1 MIKIEFNY
9 ISNNSFILAINEDK
23 MRKVCSK
30 FTQKIQLDLNNIYFM
45 YSGNIVNLDLS
56 VEQIINN
63 TDKERKIMSIIVMD
77 YFNDSRNNNKIIS
90 QYIICPICKEHARYE
105 IKNFRAKIYN
115 CKNGH
120 VIDDI
125 LLKDFENTQI
135 IDESLII
142 CDKCKK
148 NNKSNTYNNE
158 MYICNTCNMNLCP
171 L

>member
-9 ISNNSFILAINEDK
+9 NSNNSFILAINEDK

-77 YFNDSRNNNKIIS
+77 YSKNLKKIIKLYCS
-90 QYIICPICKEHARYE
+90 ILYAQY
-105 IKNFRAKIYN
+105 
-115 CKNGH
+115 
-120 VIDDI
+120 V
-125 LLKDFENTQI
+125 
-135 IDESLII
+135 
-142 CDKCKK
+142 
-148 NNKSNTYNNE
+148 KS
-158 MYICNTCNMNLCP
+158 MQDMK
-171 L
+171 